1 MKYKVAATEALLR
14 KMSSRQIM
22 HLLNEWSVRYF
33 MRRNMIRLQGMFL
46 IIGLPDEL
54 VYKVPDDGLSGMT
67 DEDKSKPR
75 RF

>member
-1 MKYKVAATEALLR
+1 MMKYKVAATEALLR

-54 VYKVPDDGLSGMT
+54 DQEDIGRKIEIGEYLS
-67 DEDKSKPR
+67 
-75 RF
+75 